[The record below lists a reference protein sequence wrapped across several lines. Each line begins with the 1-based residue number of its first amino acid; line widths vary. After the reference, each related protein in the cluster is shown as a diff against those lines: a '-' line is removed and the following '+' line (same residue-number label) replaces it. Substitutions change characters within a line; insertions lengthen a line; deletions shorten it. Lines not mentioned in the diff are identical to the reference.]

1 MNLELSTVKK
11 IQNKL
16 NLSLSRL
23 QSILAE
29 PGTDETNLSLIA
41 QTKLARSSDYSILFY
56 RDFGGFS
63 GGHLKVWDYF
73 NHALASS
80 NYLPYIYFYSDS
92 TCWDNSNPW
101 MTTDSRLIISQPLPS
116 PDVIFIDGLDW
127 LHLNQKFLKN
137 NSIPIIN
144 LIQGM
149 RHCQPDNP
157 RYQFLKY
164 KAIRICV
171 SPEVQE
177 GLQQTGQVNGP
188 IFCIPNGID
197 TSLIPQPLK
206 WSEKKDEI
214 LISAQKQPQ
223 LGIQLRQDLELKSNS
238 VKLLI
243 SPQNRQDYLSQINQ
257 AKIAIFLP
265 NRQENEG
272 FYLPALEAMALGTF
286 VICPDCIGNR
296 SFCLPS
302 YNCFRP
308 NYTLEEITKTVEITQ
323 SLSNFE
329 INQMLNNA
337 QKMVKKHS
345 INQER
350 QAFLQILDQIQDL
363 WFCS

>member
-1 MNLELSTVKK
+1 MNSEFSQLQK
-11 IQNKL
+11 IQSQL
-16 NLSLSRL
+16 NTCLFRL
-23 QSILAE
+23 QSTLTEQNKNAN
-29 PGTDETNLSLIA
+29 TLSLMA
-41 QTKLARSSDYSILFY
+41 QTKLACSSDYSILFY

-73 NHALASS
+73 NHTLASP

-92 TCWDNSNPW
+92 TCWDHSNPW
-101 MTTDSRLIISQPLPS
+101 ITVDSRLILSQPLS
-116 PDVIFIDGLDW
+116 APDVIFIDGLDW
-127 LHLNQKFLKN
+127 LHLDQSFLQN
-137 NSIPIIN
+137 SSIPIIN

-149 RHCQPDNP
+149 RHCQPNNP

-171 SPEVQE
+171 SPEVE
-177 GLQQTGQVNGP
+177 EALKETNQVNGP

-197 TSLIPQPLK
+197 TQLLPQPLK
-206 WSEKKDEI
+206 FIEKKDKI

-223 LGIQLRQDLELKSNS
+223 LGVQLKQLLELQGNS
-238 VKLLI
+238 VNLLI
-243 SPQNRQDYLSQINQ
+243 TPKSRAEYLNQINQ

-308 NYTLEEITKTVEITQ
+308 NYTLEEIINAVNIAQ
-323 SLSNFE
+323 SLSQLQL
-329 INQMLNNA
+329 NQMLNNA
-337 QKMVKKHS
+337 KKIVKKHS
-345 INQER
+345 LNDER
-350 QAFLQILDQIQDL
+350 QAFMKIIDQIQDL
-363 WFCS
+363 W